1 MKSAFVVFLKIIF
14 LQLVLNLI
22 DIKRKI
28 CIIGEG
34 GVGKTSL
41 VSLLQGK
48 EMQKERSPTVGLEIE
63 DSILNGNKCSIW
75 DLGGQERFRFM
86 WKDFLRKSG
95 LTVLV
100 CDSTKKNLEKT
111 KEILNRF
118 SNYIGSKVI
127 AIANKQDL
135 DNAMSPDDVEK
146 TLGIKTYGMSAI
158 KSDLHKRMREIF
170 EYEINQKENS

>member
-1 MKSAFVVFLKIIF
+1 M
-14 LQLVLNLI
+14 I
-22 DIKRKI
+22 DIKSKI

-34 GVGKTSL
+34 GVGKSSL

-48 EMQKERSPTVGLEIE
+48 IIGNDRSPTIGLEIE
-63 DSILNGNKCSIW
+63 DSILNGKKCSIW

-100 CDSTKKNLEKT
+100 CDSTEENLEKT
-111 KEILNRF
+111 KEILERF
-118 SNYIGSKVI
+118 SKHLGSKVI

-135 DNAMSPDDVEK
+135 DSALSPATVEK
-146 TLGIKTYGMSAI
+146 KLGIKTYGMSAI
-158 KSDLHKRMREIF
+158 KTDLREKICEIL
-170 EYEINQKENS
+170 EYEISEE